1 MNKFWEYVLWNGM
14 FFVLGLIPLV
24 IIVFFISKVVTSGYV
39 SIVTITGL
47 FVVGIC
53 SHFGARKIVNFKQN
67 TNVTE

>member
-1 MNKFWEYVLWNGM
+1 MNKLLEYVLWNGM

-24 IIVFFISKVVTSGYV
+24 ILVFFISGVITSGFA
-39 SIVTITGL
+39 SIVTIAGL

-53 SHFGARKIVNFKQN
+53 SHFGARKIVNNKQD